1 MEVNAKKPLFHAN
14 PCCPTVRSN
23 ISQSRSAH
31 SLLVYMSYKLVIVI
45 QLLDCYEVVI
55 AFDFHCHTAR
65 HFLLLVSPASHQ
77 IVRFHDG
84 FVVDVDSQLGLA
96 HERVPKDIRVPHLKG
111 DNIACLHVSPQIK
124 TISMETFKKYRN

>member
-1 MEVNAKKPLFHAN
+1 M
-14 PCCPTVRSN
+14 RSN
-23 ISQSRSAH
+23 ASQSGSAH
-31 SLLVYMSYKLVIVI
+31 GRLVYISYKLLIVI

-65 HFLLLVSPASHQ
+65 HFLLLASPASHQ

-84 FVVDVDSQLGLA
+84 FVVDVDIQLGLA

-111 DNIACLHVSPQIK
+111 DNIACLHVSLQIK
-124 TISMETFKKYRN
+124 RISMETSKKYRN